1 MTTFTILDE
10 FKAIN
15 ALTDEVEY
23 NEETGEV
30 IDNSDTIKELL
41 NELTANKDDKLDNI
55 EYIKRDFKM
64 REGALADEIKRLTER
79 KKSMKTKQ
87 EQLANLQEYLMIG
100 EKGMT
105 DKFTFFYGMTQSY
118 DIEDESEIPEAYLK
132 VEFKVN
138 KTEITKAL
146 KNGGAV
152 AGVSLKETT
161 SLRVR

>member
-87 EQLANLQEYLMIG
+87 EQLANLQEYLMNG
-100 EKGMT
+100 EKVKT
-105 DKFTFFYGMTQSY
+105 YKFTFFYGMTQSY
-118 DIEDESEIPEAYLK
+118 DIED
-132 VEFKVN
+132 
-138 KTEITKAL
+138 
-146 KNGGAV
+146 
-152 AGVSLKETT
+152 
-161 SLRVR
+161 